1 MNITV
6 QIAIMAQKMGIMT
19 LVDSAGTSKELK
31 KKELYWIYKLKTC
44 ALYGLKERDA
54 CEAF

>member
-1 MNITV
+1 MS
-6 QIAIMAQKMGIMT
+6 IMT

-54 CEAF
+54 YEAF